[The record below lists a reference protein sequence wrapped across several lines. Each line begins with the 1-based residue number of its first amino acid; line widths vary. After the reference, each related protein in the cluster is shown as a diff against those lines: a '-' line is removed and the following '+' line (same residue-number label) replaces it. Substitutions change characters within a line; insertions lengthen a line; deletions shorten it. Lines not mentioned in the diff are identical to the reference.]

1 MEGTSSVANILAPHH
16 ANINGSKTQVLVTTP
31 NSVPYRFILPDLN
44 IALSLEE
51 LQPNKVVAVVVAR
64 EHRKENAHK
73 LPRLY

>member
-16 ANINGSKTQVLVTTP
+16 ANINGCKAQVLVTTP

-51 LQPNKVVAVVVAR
+51 LQPNKVVAIVVAR
-64 EHRKENAHK
+64 KHRKENVHK
-73 LPRLY
+73 FPRLY